1 MYRSGSATASS
12 PDGGVSSSAAMNG
25 DGPIHQMHTPSS
37 SNNGDG
43 SRSPKGRIRQ
53 DGVDDDGVEAKGKK
67 GGRRRGD
74 AMMNMGMGMGM
85 SLEGDIDVGDVDV
98 DGMRMMLHDEVVN
111 GDVGDG
117 GYGGYDG
124 TFGMGSGFGVLESM
138 PERDIEEEEGDESGE
153 GRQRD
158 QDQEEEDEDPME
170 MDIEGGRLGKTSS
183 KVKPKM
189 QRMEDGAV
197 GVERGRRRRDS
208 VKVGA
213 RSGGLVK
220 KRVKEERDVDMD
232 I

>member
-1 MYRSGSATASS
+1 MLDPTAPNALPTSSSAVPTSPLSPTDEDGAMVATKKEDGGTDKNTGGGSGGEGDQSGIVKANKGMILRKSVEYIRYLQQLVSAQGARNRELEQQLKMYRSGSATASS

-43 SRSPKGRIRQ
+43 SRSPKGR
-53 DGVDDDGVEAKGKK
+53 
-67 GGRRRGD
+67 
-74 AMMNMGMGMGM
+74 
-85 SLEGDIDVGDVDV
+85 
-98 DGMRMMLHDEVVN
+98 
-111 GDVGDG
+111 
-117 GYGGYDG
+117 
-124 TFGMGSGFGVLESM
+124 
-138 PERDIEEEEGDESGE
+138 
-153 GRQRD
+153 QRD
-158 QDQEEEDEDPME
+158 RDQEEEEDEDPME
-170 MDIEGGRLGKTSS
+170 MDIEGGRVGKTSS

-220 KRVKEERDVDMD
+220 KRVKEERDVDMV